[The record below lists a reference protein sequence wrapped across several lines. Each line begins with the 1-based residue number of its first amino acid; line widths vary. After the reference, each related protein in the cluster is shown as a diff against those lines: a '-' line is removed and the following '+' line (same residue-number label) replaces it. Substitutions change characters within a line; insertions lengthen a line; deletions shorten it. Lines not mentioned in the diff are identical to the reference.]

1 MFNIYMKNMKLLWS
15 FIISLM
21 KIGGRGGGLLGKLVF
36 YDNEL
41 VK

>member
-21 KIGGRGGGLLGKLVF
+21 KIGGGLLGKLVF

>member
-1 MFNIYMKNMKLLWS
+1 MEFYYLFNENW
-15 FIISLM
+15 
-21 KIGGRGGGLLGKLVF
+21 GEGGGLLGKLVF

>member
-21 KIGGRGGGLLGKLVF
+21 KIGGRGGVLGKLVF

>member
-21 KIGGRGGGLLGKLVF
+21 KIWLLGKLVF